1 MFDAQRHPGIVT
13 VHQKAENHIHIF
25 KAADLPEEACF
36 HTDPKGSKQPILS
49 VTVTQAQGR
58 QDGRWNVAAFGPGNR
73 LLAQSSQDSDQL
85 PWPVN
90 AR

>member
-1 MFDAQRHPGIVT
+1 MLDAQRHPGIIT

-25 KAADLPEEACF
+25 KAEDLPDEACF
-36 HTDPKGSKQPILS
+36 HTDPKGSKHPILS
-49 VTVTQAQGR
+49 VTVTPDQSQQRGYR
-58 QDGRWNVAAFGPGNR
+58 VAAFGPGNK
-73 LLAQSSQDSDQL
+73 LLAKSSRTPDQL